1 MAYFQAGSYV
11 LAIGSLEKA
20 LALDAGLDEAHFFLG
35 SAQLKMGDK
44 PSAFRHLTL
53 FKASPSYE
61 ALSSAAK
68 KRVDEAI
75 LASQP
80 GR

>member
-1 MAYFQAGSYV
+1 VAYFHAGSFA
-11 LAIGSLEKA
+11 LAVGSLEKA
-20 LALDAGLDEAHFFLG
+20 LSLDPGLDEAHFFLG

-53 FKASPSYE
+53 FKASPSYQ
-61 ALSSAAK
+61 ALSSAAR

-80 GR
+80 ER